1 MHSALKTLI
10 IVALLTLLIVTN
22 VKAQLAKTLHS
33 SDADAIELRPK
44 GGRGNGPVQI
54 CLVTARGMKLK
65 EIRLANSRVLRSRNG
80 AKTCTSVPSAGIRY
94 RLAKQRDNGLILEVG
109 AGILD
114 LSGYGGG
121 QITIHWRKD

>member
-10 IVALLTLLIVTN
+10 IVALLTLSIVTN
-22 VKAQLAKTLHS
+22 VNAQLAKTLPS
-33 SDADAIELRPK
+33 SDADAIELSPK
-44 GGRGNGPVQI
+44 GGRGNGPVLI

-65 EIRLANSRVLRSRNG
+65 EVRLANSRALRSRNG
-80 AKTCTSVPSAGIRY
+80 AKNCTSIPSASIRY

-121 QITIHWRKD
+121 QITIHWHKD